1 MRSYSMKKL
10 IFAFVFA
17 LAAICSC
24 SKPFESSIELGV
36 NDTRIHIK
44 YADIKDKP
52 MEFVIPVY
60 STGSWNCRIVAG
72 GDWLSI
78 DRSSGKGREYIHCFA
93 APNTLDTVR
102 AVRIEISNGNKTI
115 PVYVIVSSS
124 SLSAADIPDADLDN
138 YLI

>member
-1 MRSYSMKKL
+1 MKKIL
-10 IFAFVFA
+10 LAAVFA
-17 LAAICSC
+17 LAALYSC

-44 YADIKDKP
+44 YSDIKEKA

-60 STGSWNCRIVAG
+60 STGSWTCKIVAG
-72 GDWLSI
+72 GDWLSL
-78 DRSSGKGREYIHCFA
+78 DRKEGEGRGYIHCFA
-93 APNTLDTVR
+93 APNTLDIVR

-115 PVYVIVSSS
+115 PVYVVVSSS
-124 SLSAADIPDADLDN
+124 TLSAADIPDADLDN